1 MIERMTETPTPAE
14 PATGPVDTAP
24 PPPGPPAAV
33 APPQPQPHKQRRS
46 LLTSVAA
53 WVGIVAGSVFVV
65 AVIFFSGF
73 ILGAHSGGDHGH
85 DRREAMMFKHR
96 GEPSFPMGPM
106 GPMGPTGQIER
117 GPFVFRGP
125 NFSPGPPPTQV
136 PEPAAPAPSRP

>member
-1 MIERMTETPTPAE
+1 MIELMTETPTPAE

-24 PPPGPPAAV
+24 PPPHVPPPV
-33 APPQPQPHKQRRS
+33 AEPKRRS

-85 DRREAMMFKHR
+85 DRRDAMMFKHR

-106 GPMGPTGQIER
+106 GPTGHFER

-125 NFSPGPPPTQV
+125 NFPPGPPPTQV